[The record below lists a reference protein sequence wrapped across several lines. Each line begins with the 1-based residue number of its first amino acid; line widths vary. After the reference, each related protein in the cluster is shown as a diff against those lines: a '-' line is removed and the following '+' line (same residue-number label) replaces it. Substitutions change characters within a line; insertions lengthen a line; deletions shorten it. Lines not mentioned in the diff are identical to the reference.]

1 MARSIHVIGA
11 GLAGLAAAVK
21 LAASGEKVIL
31 HEAAAQAGGRCRSYH
46 DHALGIMIDNGNHLV
61 LSGNRAALAF
71 LRKIGSKRRLVGPP
85 TANFPFVDLAANERW
100 TLRLGTSQLPWW
112 IFNSARRVPGT
123 RPRDYLRLAKL
134 LWAPRSATIGAVID
148 CSGPIYDRLLRPL
161 LLAALNTE
169 PREGSAGLASA
180 VIRDT
185 LLAGGRASRPLIARD
200 GLSAAFID
208 PALSF
213 LRSRGA
219 VIQFEHDLRAFGL
232 SGTRINLLKFGDA
245 DIALSADDAVI
256 LAVPFW
262 AAASVLPQL
271 RAPSETRAIVNAHF
285 RVTPNPAWPPMTGV
299 INATIEWIFVFPDR
313 VSVTIS
319 NGDRLLDLPRDVLA
333 RKIWQEVAAVMG
345 IAGEL
350 PAWQIVRERRATFA
364 AIPAEDAKRPG
375 AQTSWA
381 NLVLAGDWTDT
392 GLPATIEGAI
402 RSGNKAARIVA
413 KH

>member
-1 MARSIHVIGA
+1 
-11 GLAGLAAAVK
+11 
-21 LAASGEKVIL
+21 
-31 HEAAAQAGGRCRSYH
+31 
-46 DHALGIMIDNGNHLV
+46 
-61 LSGNRAALAF
+61 
-71 LRKIGSKRRLVGPP
+71 
-85 TANFPFVDLAANERW
+85 
-100 TLRLGTSQLPWW
+100 
-112 IFNSARRVPGT
+112 FNPARRVPGT
-123 RPRDYLRLAKL
+123 SPRDYLRLAKL
-134 LWAPRSATIGAVID
+134 LWAPRQATIGSVID
-148 CSGPIYDRLLRPL
+148 CSGPLYDRLLRPL

-169 PREGSAGLASA
+169 PREGSAGLAGA
-180 VIRDT
+180 IIRET

-200 GLSAAFID
+200 GLTAAFID
-208 PALSF
+208 PALAF

-245 DIALSADDAVI
+245 DIPLSADDAVI

-262 AAASVLPQL
+262 AATSILPQL
-271 RAPSETRAIVNAHF
+271 KAPSETRAIVNAHF
-285 RVTPNPAWPPMTGV
+285 RLPPNPSWPPMTGV

-345 IAGEL
+345 IADEL

-392 GLPATIEGAI
+392 GLPASIEGAI